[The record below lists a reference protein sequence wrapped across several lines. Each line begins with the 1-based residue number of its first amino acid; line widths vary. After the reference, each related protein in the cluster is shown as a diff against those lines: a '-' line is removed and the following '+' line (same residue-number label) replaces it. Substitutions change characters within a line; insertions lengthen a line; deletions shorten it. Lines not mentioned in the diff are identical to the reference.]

1 MPYIG
6 SAVNRGIFETTPAN
20 QRFNGDGS
28 DTTFPLTTAV
38 ANVQSVMVSVD
49 GVVQA
54 PAADTIPD
62 GTTLAVAAAPA
73 SGAGKI
79 CVQ

>member
-28 DTTFPLTTAV
+28 DTTFTLTTAV

-49 GVVQA
+49 GVVVLLFV
-54 PAADTIPD
+54 D
-62 GTTLAVAAAPA
+62 GDNLCFCGDVVLRSSILPA
-73 SGAGKI
+73 S
-79 CVQ
+79 